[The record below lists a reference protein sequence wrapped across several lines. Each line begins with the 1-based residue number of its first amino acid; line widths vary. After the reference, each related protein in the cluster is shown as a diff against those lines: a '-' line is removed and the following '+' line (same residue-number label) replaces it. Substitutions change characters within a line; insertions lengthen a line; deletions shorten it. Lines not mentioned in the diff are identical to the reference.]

1 MLSLLRHPPLSG
13 SFFPMLFRS
22 SWIVVCLAAILFS
35 PGIVT
40 GATAQTQPVDSSQSA
55 PATTGQA
62 QPSTSAEEQTAPV
75 AEVAPAQG
83 LVHIVPFGRGSAGIK
98 NTAAPA
104 GAHLTYFGGPVIS
117 NLQVVVVFWGPNVNP
132 VVTANGAIDQ
142 FYTDITSSRFFDL
155 LTEYSTTGIAGA
167 GASSNQSIGHGT
179 FGGKFTISPA
189 LCPGP
194 AACTVTDAQIRT
206 ELTNQINAQVLPA
219 PTTDL
224 HGIINTYYAIY
235 FPPGVSI
242 NDGTSLSCVKGG
254 FCAYHSSTASLVPYG
269 VLPDFAASGCS
280 TGCGAGTLFDNIT
293 AVSSHEMS
301 EATTDAQVGSVSG
314 FGPPLAWY
322 DHDSPPGTDL
332 AEIGDICTAH
342 DASVSAGGHAY
353 SIQQEFSNLQ
363 NDCVS
368 APPVFHMTAGAA
380 TLSTPFNLT
389 LRVQSSATPT
399 ISTGYTGTVHFTSSD
414 AQAILPADYTFVTAD
429 GGSHIFPVTMNSTG
443 SQTINIVDT
452 HSSGFTGALTLSAPI
467 VDLQAAVAGGAL
479 SQGQIGASYTASFT
493 NIGSVASSDLVTVFG
508 SLGPGLTL
516 TAFSGT
522 GWSCILAPPTCTRS
536 DPLGAGLSYP
546 DITLVFNVAVNAPAT
561 AAVGASVSNPGD
573 ANSANNTDSINV
585 PITPIFNVPP
595 TITSSS
601 PDVTVTAGQPATF
614 VFGIGAGTGVGTV
627 TFSCSGL
634 PATASCRFSPTSLA
648 ASGDVTMIIGTTA
661 RSSTIGMFNEPSNR
675 NPLLFILLLFLAAFA
690 TFNLGLSAPKRRRLV
705 PALGITG
712 VLSLVMLVGCGG
724 GSSAPPPVIGTQA
737 GTFPVT
743 FTATGPAGAAS
754 KTVNLIVR

>member
-1 MLSLLRHPPLSG
+1 
-13 SFFPMLFRS
+13 
-22 SWIVVCLAAILFS
+22 
-35 PGIVT
+35 
-40 GATAQTQPVDSSQSA
+40 
-55 PATTGQA
+55 
-62 QPSTSAEEQTAPV
+62 
-75 AEVAPAQG
+75 